1 MPDFNISTN
10 MNLPI
15 PVPTVAPGPQY
26 AINEQSCFN
35 LIDTHNHTSGQG
47 VPIPAAALNIDG
59 NLPMNG
65 NTLESCAGVVLE
77 NQSTTPATNT
87 IYSVGGNL
95 YYQNGL
101 NQVQITSGSSVN
113 AAAGNITGLASPAS
127 VTWSAG
133 TVSYIFKSTATNY
146 ADLDLRNVLL
156 RNTGASTYKMT
167 VSPPSAMASDYTV
180 TLPTPPASTSFMTMD
195 SSGTVGVSIPTSLGI
210 QTANIADLAITT
222 AKIDNLAVTT
232 AKIAANSVGTSQLI
246 DGAVT
251 AIKKSDTNY
260 ATANL
265 SNYSSGGPADIG
277 SVSLTTTAA
286 NSALLVTCNGRSL
299 PFSGTV
305 DGSATSYAAII
316 LTGPGGYSQAL
327 YLTSL
332 IFSGCSAMFLTA
344 AAGTYTATVRVFS
357 ATVGASVNN
366 MLVRIVEIR

>member
-15 PVPTVAPGPQY
+15 PVPTVAPGPEY

-47 VPIPAAALNIDG
+47 VQIPAAALNIDG

-210 QTANIADLAITT
+210 QTANIADSAITT
-222 AKIDNLAVTT
+222 I
-232 AKIAANSVGTSQLI
+232 KIADGNVTPAKLSAANIVTDSGTLISTTSTTYVATGFSLTIVCTGRPVLIMLSGDSWITSVTSGVPTTI
-246 DGAVT
+246 SSSIKFKKDGADLKVFTSGIAAANGSSALSITQGLTVSWIDVPAAGSRTYSIDFRANT
-251 AIKKSDTNY
+251 A
-260 ATANL
+260 
-265 SNYSSGGPADIG
+265 PA
-277 SVSLTTTAA
+277 TTTI
-286 NSALLVTCNGRSL
+286 SLVN
-299 PFSGTV
+299 PK
-305 DGSATSYAAII
+305 
-316 LTGPGGYSQAL
+316 
-327 YLTSL
+327 
-332 IFSGCSAMFLTA
+332 MFVMEL
-344 AAGTYTATVRVFS
+344 
-357 ATVGASVNN
+357 
-366 MLVRIVEIR
+366 